1 MLLPVIKNG
10 KLVSKLP
17 SLTEIRDYVSYQLE
31 HLIWKEEQRFENPHK
46 HYMDMSVNLY
56 NTKMELLHQKRGDNE

>member
-46 HYMDMSVNLY
+46 HYKDMSVNLY
-56 NTKMELLHQKRGDNE
+56 NTKMELLHQKRGYNE